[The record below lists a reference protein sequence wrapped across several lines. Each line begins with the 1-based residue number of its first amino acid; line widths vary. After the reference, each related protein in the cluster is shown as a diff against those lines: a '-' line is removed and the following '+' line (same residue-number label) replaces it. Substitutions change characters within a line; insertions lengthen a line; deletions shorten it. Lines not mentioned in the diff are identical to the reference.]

1 MSAQRA
7 CALLSIL
14 LERRQCTAAA
24 LARALGVSPATVY
37 RDVEA
42 LSDAGVPIS
51 TLSGA
56 GGGIF
61 LTGGGMLDDPA
72 FSPTHLQ
79 RLLAAV
85 CPGEEDGGDGWDDDA
100 VLARLGALFRSE
112 EDWLGVELPRLG
124 GQSESALFPALRTA
138 VARRLAVELTYT
150 DGADTLPPRLV
161 YPLRLLFREG
171 GWLLQAFSPD
181 EEKFLLLPLRRIAA
195 AAVTPQHFRRQ
206 LTPPDLPAPGE
217 IPPLFRMDCA
227 LRFSPAAA
235 PRALEL
241 FDPACVEALPDGGV
255 LVRAVLQDGAWLHSF
270 LLSFGGGVEVLAPAA
285 LRGRMACLARE
296 LAGLYPEGGV

>member
-14 LERRQCTAAA
+14 LERRQSTAAA
-24 LARALGVSPATVY
+24 LAQALGVSPAAVY

-42 LSDAGVPIS
+42 LSAAGVPIS

-61 LTGGGMLDDPA
+61 LTGGMLDDPA
-72 FSPTHLQ
+72 FSPAHLQ
-79 RLLAAV
+79 QLLAAAG
-85 CPGEEDGGDGWDDDA
+85 PDEGEDAGDSKADDA

-112 EDWLGVELPRLG
+112 EDWLRVELPRLG
-124 GQSESALFPALRTA
+124 GQSESTLFPALRTA
-138 VARRLAVELTYT
+138 IARRLAVELACT

-161 YPLRLLFREG
+161 YPLRLLFRDG
-171 GWLLQAFSPD
+171 AWLLQAFAPD

-195 AAVTPQHFRRQ
+195 AAVTPRHFRRQ

-217 IPPLFRMDCA
+217 IPPLFRMDCT

-235 PRALEL
+235 ARAMEL
-241 FDPACVEALPDGGV
+241 FDSACAEPQADGSV
-255 LVRAVLQDGAWLHSF
+255 LIRAVLQDGAWLHSF

-285 LRGRMACLARE
+285 LRRRMADLARE